1 MLATSVF
8 ICSTISFKNLVPTS
22 CSGGIY
28 TSHSGSIISPNPDI
42 DDLGDPIEERGEI
55 IDAYNIYVDDIR
67 EVVVVVHPH
76 YFLLYQAAA
85 PSGHCWITV
94 HLYSGILF
102 LRLLLKKSKYKPGK
116 LKSWKL

>member
-1 MLATSVF
+1 
-8 ICSTISFKNLVPTS
+8 
-22 CSGGIY
+22 
-28 TSHSGSIISPNPDI
+28 
-42 DDLGDPIEERGEI
+42 
-55 IDAYNIYVDDIR
+55 VDDIR
-67 EVVVVVHPH
+67 EVVSSSSGPSTGGH

-116 LKSWKL
+116 LKSWKLENQKTSAISYLICLLYNTLITYLIIKVFMFMIFNDTLNFFL